1 MTTDRVLCWI
11 RTGNHIF
18 ETACVDKKAADSTVN
33 TELGGEATPEAS
45 ASEQTSIVSHESTLT
60 TSNSN
65 ELLIGSDNDILI
77 PTTDHINNTFL
88 RGERIWHSYVT
99 NADLLPFGCI
109 PKGWL
114 DPYILIKNIPPLP
127 EDLPRRH
134 NRPSSV
140 ACATPGTV
148 KIMPARE
155 PR

>member
-18 ETACVDKKAADSTVN
+18 ETACVDKKAADSTFN

-45 ASEQTSIVSHESTLT
+45 ASEQTSVVSHESTLT

-77 PTTDHINNTFL
+77 PTTDHINSTFL